1 MKNLPLGQVLVEAG
15 FLTPEKLDEALALQ
29 KEKGGR
35 LGDLLVENGYVTEHN
50 LMLALQQR
58 LEVPF
63 VDLEEERID
72 RAAVQLVPRE
82 LAQKYSLIPLRVQ
95 GGELTVATN
104 NPLDFYAFGELG
116 LVTGMQIVPVL
127 ATKRDLND
135 AIHRCYAQQGAESAL
150 EEFNREYEDV
160 ADPIRGEDY
169 SDMLE
174 RVEGAPVVRLLNSIV
189 AQAYHMRASDIH
201 VEPGKQNVSVRFR
214 VDGEL
219 IEAMLLNSSV
229 HVSLITRLKILS
241 GIDIG
246 ERRVPQ
252 DGRFSA
258 DVDGKA
264 VNLRVSTLPTVYG
277 EKAVLRI
284 MGDNT
289 LDIVDVRDTG
299 ISAENYARLEELM
312 RSPNGIILVTGPTG
326 SGKSTTIYAVLH
338 QLSTPNVN
346 VVTIEDPVEKLVD
359 GISQVQINPKAG
371 LTFASG
377 LRSILRQDPDIIMIG
392 EIRDVETARIA
403 ARAAITGHR
412 VLTTIHTNDAAST
425 FMRLVD
431 MGVEP
436 YIVASAVVGVVS
448 QRLVRLVCP
457 HCKREYEPDEKELSL
472 WEWPRPKT
480 FYRGSGCAH
489 CNFTGYLGRTAIH
502 EVVPMRHELSQLV
515 VQRASVQEFRDSIRA
530 LGGRFLKDN
539 LADLVREGKTTLA
552 EYLRVTYNIE

>member
-515 VQRASVQEFRDSIRA
+515 VQRASVQESIRA

>member
-63 VDLEEERID
+63 VDLQEERID

-160 ADPIRGEDY
+160 ADPARGEDY

-174 RVEGAPVVRLLNSIV
+174 RVESAPVVRLLNSIV

-219 IEAMLLNSSV
+219 IEAMFLNSSV

-299 ISAENYARLEELM
+299 ISADNYARLEEVM
-312 RSPNGIILVTGPTG
+312 RNPNGIILVTGPTG

-377 LRSILRQDPDIIMIG
+377 LRSILRQDPDVIMIG

-436 YIVASAVVGVVS
+436 YIVASAVVGVIS

-472 WEWPRPKT
+472 WEGPRPKA
-480 FYRGSGCAH
+480 FYRGSGW
-489 CNFTGYLGRTAIH
+489 
-502 EVVPMRHELSQLV
+502 
-515 VQRASVQEFRDSIRA
+515 RA
-530 LGGRFLKDN
+530 LQLYGIFR
-539 LADLVREGKTTLA
+539 ADGHP
-552 EYLRVTYNIE
+552 

>member
-160 ADPIRGEDY
+160 ADPARGEDY

-174 RVEGAPVVRLLNSIV
+174 RVESAPVVRLLNSIV

-299 ISAENYARLEELM
+299 ISADNYARLEEVM
-312 RSPNGIILVTGPTG
+312 RNPNGIILVTGPTG

-377 LRSILRQDPDIIMIG
+377 LRSILRQDPDVIMIG
-392 EIRDVETARIA
+392 EIRDCLLYT
-403 ARAAITGHR
+403 
-412 VLTTIHTNDAAST
+412 S
-425 FMRLVD
+425 
-431 MGVEP
+431 P
-436 YIVASAVVGVVS
+436 S
-448 QRLVRLVCP
+448 
-457 HCKREYEPDEKELSL
+457 
-472 WEWPRPKT
+472 PRDC
-480 FYRGSGCAH
+480 S
-489 CNFTGYLGRTAIH
+489 
-502 EVVPMRHELSQLV
+502 
-515 VQRASVQEFRDSIRA
+515 
-530 LGGRFLKDN
+530 
-539 LADLVREGKTTLA
+539 
-552 EYLRVTYNIE
+552 

>member
-1 MKNLPLGQVLVEAG
+1 
-15 FLTPEKLDEALALQ
+15 
-29 KEKGGR
+29 
-35 LGDLLVENGYVTEHN
+35 
-50 LMLALQQR
+50 
-58 LEVPF
+58 
-63 VDLEEERID
+63 
-72 RAAVQLVPRE
+72 
-82 LAQKYSLIPLRVQ
+82 
-95 GGELTVATN
+95 
-104 NPLDFYAFGELG
+104 
-116 LVTGMQIVPVL
+116 
-127 ATKRDLND
+127 
-135 AIHRCYAQQGAESAL
+135 
-150 EEFNREYEDV
+150 
-160 ADPIRGEDY
+160 
-169 SDMLE
+169 MLE
-174 RVEGAPVVRLLNSIV
+174 RVESAPVVRLLNSIV

-299 ISAENYARLEELM
+299 ISADNYARLEEVM
-312 RSPNGIILVTGPTG
+312 RNPNGIILVTGPTG

-377 LRSILRQDPDIIMIG
+377 LRSILRQDPDVIMIG

-436 YIVASAVVGVVS
+436 YIVASAVVGVIS

-472 WEWPRPKT
+472 WEGPRPKA
-480 FYRGSGCAH
+480 FYPVSYTH
-489 CNFTGYLGRTAIH
+489 L
-502 EVVPMRHELSQLV
+502 
-515 VQRASVQEFRDSIRA
+515 
-530 LGGRFLKDN
+530 
-539 LADLVREGKTTLA
+539 TLPTKA
-552 EYLRVTYNIE
+552 

>member
-63 VDLEEERID
+63 VDLQEERID

-160 ADPIRGEDY
+160 ADPARGEDY

-174 RVEGAPVVRLLNSIV
+174 RVESAPVVRLLNSIV

-219 IEAMLLNSSV
+219 IEAMFLNSSV

-299 ISAENYARLEELM
+299 ISADNYARLEEVM
-312 RSPNGIILVTGPTG
+312 RNPNGIILVTGPTG

-377 LRSILRQDPDIIMIG
+377 LRSILRQDPDVIMIG

-403 ARAAITGHR
+403 ARAAITGPPRAHHHPYERRRVDLHAPRGHGRGTLHR
-412 VLTTIHTNDAAST
+412 RFGGGGGHLPAAGAAGLPPLQT
-425 FMRLVD
+425 GIRTGREGALPLGGAAAEGLLPRERL
-431 MGVEP
+431 
-436 YIVASAVVGVVS
+436 
-448 QRLVRLVCP
+448 
-457 HCKREYEPDEKELSL
+457 
-472 WEWPRPKT
+472 
-480 FYRGSGCAH
+480 
-489 CNFTGYLGRTAIH
+489 
-502 EVVPMRHELSQLV
+502 
-515 VQRASVQEFRDSIRA
+515 RA
-530 LGGRFLKDN
+530 LQLYGIFR
-539 LADLVREGKTTLA
+539 ADGHP
-552 EYLRVTYNIE
+552 

>member
-1 MKNLPLGQVLVEAG
+1 MGQVLVEAG

-63 VDLEEERID
+63 VDLQEERID

-160 ADPIRGEDY
+160 ADPARGEDY

-174 RVEGAPVVRLLNSIV
+174 RVESAPVVRLLNSIV

-219 IEAMLLNSSV
+219 IEAMFLNSSV

-299 ISAENYARLEELM
+299 ISADNYARLEEVM
-312 RSPNGIILVTGPTG
+312 RNPNGIILVTGPTG

-377 LRSILRQDPDIIMIG
+377 LRSILRQDPDVIMIG

-436 YIVASAVVGVVS
+436 YIVASAVVGVIS

-472 WEWPRPKT
+472 WEGPAAEGLLPRE
-480 FYRGSGCAH
+480 R
-489 CNFTGYLGRTAIH
+489 L
-502 EVVPMRHELSQLV
+502 
-515 VQRASVQEFRDSIRA
+515 RA
-530 LGGRFLKDN
+530 LQLYGIFR
-539 LADLVREGKTTLA
+539 ADGHP
-552 EYLRVTYNIE
+552 

>member
-63 VDLEEERID
+63 VDLQEERID

-160 ADPIRGEDY
+160 ADPARGEDY

-174 RVEGAPVVRLLNSIV
+174 RVESAPVVRLLNSIV

-252 DGRFSA
+252 DGPLLRRRGRQGGQPARFHPAHRLRRKSGA
-258 DVDGKA
+258 AHHGGQHPRHRRRAGHRHLGGQLRAPGGSDAQPQRDHPRDGPDGQRQVDHDLRGPPPALDAERERRDDRGPGGKA
-264 VNLRVSTLPTVYG
+264 GRRHQPGADQPEGGAHLR
-277 EKAVLRI
+277 LRPA
-284 MGDNT
+284 
-289 LDIVDVRDTG
+289 LDPP
-299 ISAENYARLEELM
+299 A
-312 RSPNGIILVTGPTG
+312 GP
-326 SGKSTTIYAVLH
+326 
-338 QLSTPNVN
+338 
-346 VVTIEDPVEKLVD
+346 
-359 GISQVQINPKAG
+359 
-371 LTFASG
+371 
-377 LRSILRQDPDIIMIG
+377 
-392 EIRDVETARIA
+392 
-403 ARAAITGHR
+403 
-412 VLTTIHTNDAAST
+412 
-425 FMRLVD
+425 
-431 MGVEP
+431 
-436 YIVASAVVGVVS
+436 
-448 QRLVRLVCP
+448 
-457 HCKREYEPDEKELSL
+457 
-472 WEWPRPKT
+472 
-480 FYRGSGCAH
+480 GCH
-489 CNFTGYLGRTAIH
+489 HDR
-502 EVVPMRHELSQLV
+502 
-515 VQRASVQEFRDSIRA
+515 
-530 LGGRFLKDN
+530 
-539 LADLVREGKTTLA
+539 
-552 EYLRVTYNIE
+552 